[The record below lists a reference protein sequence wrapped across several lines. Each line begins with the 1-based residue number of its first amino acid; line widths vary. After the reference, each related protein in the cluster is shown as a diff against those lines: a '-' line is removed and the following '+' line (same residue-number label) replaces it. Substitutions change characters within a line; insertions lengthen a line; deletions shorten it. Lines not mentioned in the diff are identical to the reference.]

1 MKIFIFDRDG
11 VINIDKDSY
20 VCKIKDFVFRKGIF
34 EVMSFLILHNYKIFI
49 ATNQSGIGRGMYTEI
64 DFEKLTNYMLNEFK
78 KRNIKIEKVFYCP
91 HNPEDDCECRK
102 PKTKMVEN
110 LFSKNK
116 INKNKSFMIGDK
128 DADILFGKR
137 LGLKTI
143 RVKSK
148 HPKNVK
154 ANYTVEELIE
164 IKNIIQGEEK

>member
-34 EVMSFLILHNYKIFI
+34 EVICFLISHNYKIFI
-49 ATNQSGIGRGMYTEI
+49 ATNQSGIGRGMYTET

-91 HNPEDDCECRK
+91 HNPEDNCECRK

-110 LFSKNK
+110 LFSKND
-116 INKNKSFMIGDK
+116 INKNESFMIGDK

-148 HPKNVK
+148 YPTNIK
-154 ANYTVEELIE
+154 ANYIIEDLIE